1 MGGYL
6 EKPETAKHEE
16 VGSGNGLQFALS
28 SMQGWREEQ
37 EDAHACHIHVNKEK
51 LKSWSFFMVFDGH
64 GGDKA
69 SQRASTS
76 ILRAILEQDYFVE
89 LLNCYIVTDYNCD
102 KVKSAILQAFLDL
115 DMELRLWEESNT
127 AVGGS
132 TAVGCLMAPKHLFY
146 INLGDSRAFHV
157 RSEPRGEVDRRSK
170 TTVNYTTTDQKPG
183 DTVEKTRINKAGA
196 EVFALGGVGP
206 ERIEGELAVSRAFG
220 DFSYKQ
226 NVQLTPSEQ
235 QVSVVPAIEVVER
248 DDSDTYI
255 CIGCDGIYD
264 VMTNEQLNDLI
275 SYKMSLQRELN
286 LQRIA
291 NEVLEAC
298 LALGSRDNM
307 SLILISL
314 NKTRVAYDE
323 TEHTT
328 DMAVVN
334 TLRDYVTI
342 ELRNRGVNRPD
353 VAVVMKN
360 LPEKRFD
367 VPGAGICGRA
377 LQISDM
383 CDEYYQQLDSQK
395 SVISESQ
402 SQVKTNAKQRPSD
415 STPRVSNV
423 RK

>member
-1 MGGYL
+1 MGSRNRGSVGIV
-6 EKPETAKHEE
+6 PEL
-16 VGSGNGLQFALS
+16 GALS
-28 SMQGWREEQ
+28 TR
-37 EDAHACHIHVNKEK
+37 
-51 LKSWSFFMVFDGH
+51 
-64 GGDKA
+64 GGEIIAA
-69 SQRASTS
+69 S
-76 ILRAILEQDYFVE
+76 FVE
-89 LLNCYIVTDYNCD
+89 MGRPVGAYHGDQA
-102 KVKSAILQAFLDL
+102 KVSDL
-115 DMELRLWEESNT
+115 
-127 AVGGS
+127 
-132 TAVGCLMAPKHLFY
+132 
-146 INLGDSRAFHV
+146 
-157 RSEPRGEVDRRSK
+157 
-170 TTVNYTTTDQKPG
+170 
-183 DTVEKTRINKAGA
+183 
-196 EVFALGGVGP
+196 
-206 ERIEGELAVSRAFG
+206 
-220 DFSYKQ
+220 
-226 NVQLTPSEQ
+226 
-235 QVSVVPAIEVVER
+235 EVVER